1 MEADTKKVQKN
12 RFIERKQANA
22 GKREYV
28 VKTSLAGKIKEPFL
42 RGEIDKWVL
51 TVSKITNKGSLVL
64 NRTLIH
70 CLSKGIELPDLT
82 NQTFYYNC
90 MTIGINKRKFKDVNK
105 ALEETWNTAFNDL
118 PKIERNIGDTK
129 AVLYASKT
137 YATNFKNSL
146 VYNFDSRQKK
156 FLRQKIIELGLD
168 R

>member
-1 MEADTKKVQKN
+1 MEADTKKTQKT

-28 VKTSLAGKIKEPFL
+28 VKTSLAGKIKEPLL
-42 RGEIDKWVL
+42 REEIDKWVL
-51 TVSKITNKGSLVL
+51 SISKITNKGSLVL

-82 NQTFYYNC
+82 SQTFYTQC

-105 ALEETWNTAFNDL
+105 DLEETWNAVFNDL
-118 PKIERNIGDTK
+118 PTIERYIGDK
-129 AVLYASKT
+129 QAIAYASKT

-146 VYNFDSRQKK
+146 VHNFVFGYHLIDKANLVGS
-156 FLRQKIIELGLD
+156 LR
-168 R
+168 